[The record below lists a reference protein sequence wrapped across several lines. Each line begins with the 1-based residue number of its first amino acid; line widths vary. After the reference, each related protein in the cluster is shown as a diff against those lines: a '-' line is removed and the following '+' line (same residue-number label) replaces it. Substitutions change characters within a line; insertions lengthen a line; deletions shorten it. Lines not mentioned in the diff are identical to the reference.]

1 MIENYVGIDV
11 SKLSFDVFVR
21 ENSAHKQFK
30 NESVGFELF
39 TQWLKKQVFEYSI
52 DLFWTYRALLVAISH
67 VLRNRAYSLCYDSCF
82 GN

>member
-39 TQWLKKQVFEYSI
+39 TQWLKNKSVI
-52 DLFWTYRALLVAISH
+52 L
-67 VLRNRAYSLCYDSCF
+67 
-82 GN
+82 